1 LQETCAAYT
10 EMSQYSLFPG
20 GTVLRQLRKVA
31 EKEANYQAKNQAQPF
46 TSTNRYFR
54 GRIVDFLRILP
65 ASERI
70 PLADL
75 GRQIKPTFCDD
86 DLPWLQKIV
95 DGLVKDGLLDC
106 AEDGVRLP

>member
-1 LQETCAAYT
+1 
-10 EMSQYSLFPG
+10 
-20 GTVLRQLRKVA
+20 
-31 EKEANYQAKNQAQPF
+31 
-46 TSTNRYFR
+46 
-54 GRIVDFLRILP
+54 VDFLRTLS

-70 PLADL
+70 PLVVL

-86 DLPWLQKIV
+86 DLPWLQKLV